1 MKNRTAKITIMKR
14 TAGLILVPEDDGEG
28 FEDDDDDDDGGRGGG
43 Y

>member
-28 FEDDDDDDDGGRGGG
+28 FEDDDVDGGRGGE